1 MKTARKDEIRKKLY
15 SRDWKE
21 RNAEY
26 INALDK
32 FLDVVDNVENEDLKL
47 DIIYKMLQCDEIL
60 TKIAE
65 ENWKSV

>member
-32 FLDVVDNVENEDLKL
+32 FFDVVDNVENEDLKL
-47 DIIYKMLQCDEIL
+47 DIIYKMLQYDEIL